1 MASKNFLNNLT
12 IPSPCNAD
20 WNSMKGNDQSRFCAH
35 CNLDVHNLSQ
45 MTHRQAQRLVNKSQG
60 RLCVQFLPG
69 PNGPRTLPL
78 VHKIHRLGRRASRLA
93 AGAFTATLSV
103 TSAVAQSSLNSPA
116 SNLNPP
122 SATQSALRL
131 TTGGSIV
138 GTVTDQ
144 NGAVIPGATVFVSN
158 GELQISLYTSTNND
172 GQFRIDSLQQGIYS
186 VRIEAPGFVPEQIAE
201 LYVAASGD
209 ARVEKFLRVAGLEET
224 VDIYSESSSETV
236 VLGGAMSVIQPE
248 NPFIRAAQ
256 EDNLEKLTDLIAG
269 MDVNLRDEVSHT
281 TALEHAVGNAN
292 REMVQLLLSAGAN
305 VNARNDQGQT
315 VLMMLD
321 EDATSDLIWD
331 LVNAGAQVNLKDQN
345 GNTALMQAAS
355 DSNLEAIKT
364 LFDAGAEVDAR
375 NDKGETAL
383 MLAASDGDVTV
394 VRALVLAGAD
404 ISAHDEDDNT
414 ALSLSQE
421 NNHSAVFRF
430 LKSKGAIETVALKKK
445 DE

>member
-20 WNSMKGNDQSRFCAH
+20 WNSMKGNDQIRFCAH

-60 RLCVQFLPG
+60 RLCVQFIPG

-103 TSAVAQSSLNSPA
+103 TSAVAQSSLSSPS

-122 SATQSALRL
+122 NATQPNLQW

-138 GTVTDQ
+138 GTVSDQ
-144 NGAVIPGATVFVSN
+144 NGAVISGATVSVSS
-158 GELQISLYTSTNND
+158 GDLQISLYTSTGYD
-172 GQFRIDSLQQGIYS
+172 GQFRIESLPEGIYN
-186 VRIEAPGFVPEQIAE
+186 VRIEAPGFAPEQM
-201 LYVAASGD
+201 AAVYLRAGGD
-209 ARVEKFLRVAGLEET
+209 ARVDKTLRVAGLEESVEINSHT
-224 VDIYSESSSETV
+224 ESFV
-236 VLGGAMSVIQPE
+236 MGGGAVSIILPD

-256 EDNLEKLTDLIAG
+256 EDNLETLTDLIAG

-305 VNARNDQGQT
+305 VNARNEGGQT

-321 EDATSDLIWD
+321 EDATTDLIWD
-331 LVNAGAQVNLKDQN
+331 LINAGAQVNLKDQN
-345 GNTALMQAAS
+345 GNTALMQAAR

-364 LFDAGAEVDAR
+364 LLDAGAEVDAR
-375 NDKGETAL
+375 NDEGETAL

-404 ISAHDEDDNT
+404 ITAHDEDDNT

-430 LKSKGAIETVALKKK
+430 LRSKGAIETVALKKK